1 MKKITLKGFL
11 LVMALLPMGFTL
23 TATDR
28 NVAVGGNDSGNCTTG
43 ACRTV
48 HYAVSQAQPGDTV
61 RVAAGTYTFG
71 SQLNLPVGIHLVG
84 ADSAQTIF
92 KFPASMYYDP
102 TKYPA
107 SPYEFGKT
115 LIWLDN
121 GANTTNQVL
130 KKFQIDGA
138 SQTNGPKQGWGGIY
152 VDNRSKLDI
161 HHVKIRNTYFMGI
174 WLSRISNSSLHD
186 SKFENCAWGSRGFE
200 SGAIQ
205 VSSLTNTD
213 FYNLTILEGITKV
226 PYDYGYGMKA
236 AIPDTA
242 TTHQNVLT
250 NVKLYNSKFTCNP
263 QGVYADNAV
272 PPNIAVEWH
281 SAILSN
287 CEIYGNTFNN
297 NVSLVNNV
305 SPNEGS
311 IVSVWIHDNDFIQPP
326 LTAGQSY
333 YALELAQNHVEIDH
347 NYFNGGKYGIYFP
360 NKPGSFS
367 AKGWKIHHNT
377 FYHLDGPAECHLLR
391 AELSLDSV
399 AFYNNTSSVA
409 RNNDFQCFYFNSDD
423 STRSIVISN
432 IKIKNNIFFDS
443 DLAGPSQVLLKWGV
457 YQGDSVIL
465 ENIEATNNML
475 YNVTEQPTYA
485 NVTYDHNITD
495 DPKFIASGEVPDPYL
510 RLQDSSACRDTGV
523 YVGFPYTCSAPDIG
537 AYEWNGACATTT
549 DVIDFSTQAS
559 GQGPMNNNLYTNVAG
574 VAVTFSQQIEHTD
587 MGGQDHS
594 SGSDNRMGFFPTV
607 NPASVTFSGPVQV
620 PSLWINTLVYGS
632 CCPTITGKR
641 NGSQVWRKDIP
652 IDTSNFGKWIQV
664 VEGAGIEKQ
673 IDEIVFTGLD
683 VGMMNYGLDDITI
696 VNTAGGSPGGRIG
709 TSGPVAKT
717 METEMKVY
725 PNPVRVGEPI
735 RLSGVPAP
743 GDVTIMDLAGRV
755 LRSVGQTHHDAE
767 ISTNG
772 LSSGVYLVK
781 FQSGGAAQS
790 MRVIIVP

>member
-11 LVMALLPMGFTL
+11 LVIALLPMGLTL

-28 NVAVGGNDSGNCTTG
+28 KVAMGGSDSGDCTTS

-48 HYAVSQAQPGDTV
+48 HYAVSKAVPGDTV

-71 SQLNLPVGIHLVG
+71 SQLNLLAGIHLVG

-92 KFPASMYYDP
+92 KFPDSMYYDP
-102 TKYPA
+102 ANYPD

-115 LIWLDN
+115 LIWLED
-121 GANTTNQVL
+121 GANATTQVL
-130 KKFQIDGA
+130 KNFQIDGVR
-138 SQTNGPKQGWGGIY
+138 QTDGTKQGWGGIY
-152 VDNRSKLDI
+152 VNNRSKVDI
-161 HHVKIRNTYFMGI
+161 HHLKIRNTYFMGI
-174 WLSRISNSSLHD
+174 WLWRINNSSLHD
-186 SKFENCAWGSRGFE
+186 SKFENCAWASPGFQ

-205 VSSLTNTD
+205 VSNLTNTD
-213 FYNLTILEGITKV
+213 FYNLTILEGMNKN
-226 PYDYGYGMKA
+226 PYGYGMKA
-236 AIPDTA
+236 AIPHPSITP
-242 TTHQNVLT
+242 QNELT

-263 QGVYADNAV
+263 QGVYNDGAV
-272 PPNIAVEWH
+272 PPNIAVEWQL
-281 SAILSN
+281 AILSN

-311 IVSVWIHDNDFIQPP
+311 IISVWIHDNDFIQPP

-333 YALELAQNHVEIDH
+333 YALELVQNHVEIDH
-347 NYFNGGKYGIYFP
+347 NYFNGGQYGIYFS
-360 NKPGSFS
+360 NKDGIP
-367 AKGWKIHHNT
+367 AKGWKIHHNI
-377 FYHLDGPAECHLLR
+377 FYHLDAPVDVECHLLR
-391 AELSLDSV
+391 AEFSLDSV
-399 AFYNNTSSVA
+399 DFYNNTSSVA
-409 RNNDFQCFYFNSDD
+409 RNSDFHCFYFYSKD
-423 STRSIVISN
+423 SRSIVISN

-443 DLAGPSQVLLKWGV
+443 DATGPSHLLLKWGV
-457 YQGDSVIL
+457 DQEGNRVIL
-465 ENIEATNNML
+465 ESIEAMNNML
-475 YNVTEQPTYA
+475 YNVTEQPTYG
-485 NVTYDHNITD
+485 NVTYYNFTG
-495 DPKFIASGEVPDPYL
+495 DPKFIAMGEVPDPYL
-510 RLQDSSACRDTGV
+510 RLQDGSPCRDTGV
-523 YVGFPYTCSAPDIG
+523 DVGFPYTGSAPDIG
-537 AYEWNGACATTT
+537 AYEWNGAAATTQ
-549 DVIDFSTQAS
+549 VIDFSTQAS
-559 GQGPMNNNLYTNVAG
+559 GQGPMNNSLYTDVAG

-620 PSLWINTLVYGS
+620 PSLWINTLTYGS

-641 NGSQVWRKDIP
+641 NGSQVWSIDIP
-652 IDTSNFGKWIQV
+652 IDINNFGQWIQV
-664 VEGAGIEKQ
+664 VKGAGIENQ
-673 IDEIVFTGLD
+673 IDQIIFTGLD

-696 VNTAGGSPGGRIG
+696 VNTAGGSPGGRIA
-709 TSGPVAKT
+709 TSGPVAK
-717 METEMKVY
+717 MAEMRETEMKVY

-735 RLSGVPAP
+735 RLSSVPAP

-755 LRSVGQTHHDAE
+755 LRSVGQTRHDTE

-781 FQSGGAAQS
+781 FQSGGATQS